1 MSKFLSLLL
10 SHSISETITQND
22 VIRIFFP
29 NIHFMSS
36 LYTMQFKVQTRF
48 EFSNVLV
55 ALFLS
60 NMAVKQR
67 YHRSFKTKETTI
79 ARLSSINN
87 NVWHSAQ
94 VKRKMNVLIE
104 EESKKIENQEI
115 CPQKKILL
123 SENSHKQLNLES
135 EFVLWIVLF
144 FGYPWLLCI

>member
-1 MSKFLSLLL
+1 MTKFLSLLL

-55 ALFLS
+55 ALFLN

-87 NVWHSAQ
+87 CLAFSSGLEENECLDWE
-94 VKRKMNVLIE
+94 RKQKDWESGDLPSEKNPIE
-104 EESKKIENQEI
+104 WKFSQTVEFGIRI
-115 CPQKKILL
+115 CSVDCGLYC
-123 SENSHKQLNLES
+123 
-135 EFVLWIVLF
+135 F
-144 FGYPWLLCI
+144 